1 MAAPIIYRDIETPN
15 IRSLAVYREKGG
27 YKALEKA
34 LNDMSPAAVVEEVK
48 KAKLVGRGGAGF
60 PTGLKWELVSKDPA
74 TPRYIIANAEEG
86 EPGTFKDRPI
96 LEQIPHR
103 LIEGMAIAAYAV
115 GAEEGVIVCRGEFME
130 PARILREAVAEA
142 EEAGLL
148 GERIM
153 GKDFTFRV
161 WVYRTAGAY
170 ICGEETSLL
179 EALEG
184 KPGMPRIRPP
194 FPVNSGLWS
203 KPTALNNVET
213 FSNVPNIILEGADS
227 YSSLGTEKNAGTKGY
242 CIAGHVNKPGVYELP
257 FGITLRDLIDNHAGG
272 ILDGRQL
279 KCVFPGGA
287 SSSCLTP
294 DNLDVVL
301 DFPSVAA
308 AGSMLGS
315 AALMV
320 VAEPTCMVEVSLRLA
335 RFFRHESCGKCIP
348 CREGTCQTVRLLDGI
363 QRGTGRKGDID
374 EILDLA
380 SVVRQSAFC
389 GLGQACINPVVSC
402 IKHFRQEFEEHLE
415 GRAACCRKEEG

>member
-1 MAAPIIYRDIETPN
+1 MAAPIIYRHLEVPDI
-15 IRSLAVYREKGG
+15 RRLAVYREHEG
-27 YKALEKA
+27 YTALEKA
-34 LNDMSPAAVVEEVK
+34 LNDMTPAEVVEEVK

-60 PTGLKWELVSKDPA
+60 PTGLKWELVSKDTA
-74 TPRYIIANAEEG
+74 TPKYIVANAEEG

-148 GERIM
+148 GEKIM

-194 FPVNSGLWS
+194 FPVNSGLWA

-227 YSSLGTEKNAGTKGY
+227 YSSMGTEKNAGTKGY

-257 FGITLRDLIDNHAGG
+257 FGITLRDLIDKHAGG
-272 ILDGRQL
+272 ILDGRKL
-279 KCVFPGGA
+279 KCIFPGGA
-287 SSSCLTP
+287 SSSCLTAE
-294 DNLDVVL
+294 NLDIVL

-320 VAEPTCMVEVSLRLA
+320 VAEPTCIVEVSLRLA

-348 CREGTCQTVRLLDGI
+348 CREGTYQVVRLLEGI
-363 QRGTGRKGDID
+363 QNGSGHKRDID
-374 EILDLA
+374 DIVDLA
-380 SVVRQSAFC
+380 AIVRQAAFC

-402 IKHFRQEFEEHLE
+402 IGKFRQEFEDHLE
-415 GRAACCRKEEG
+415 GRASCCSKAEG